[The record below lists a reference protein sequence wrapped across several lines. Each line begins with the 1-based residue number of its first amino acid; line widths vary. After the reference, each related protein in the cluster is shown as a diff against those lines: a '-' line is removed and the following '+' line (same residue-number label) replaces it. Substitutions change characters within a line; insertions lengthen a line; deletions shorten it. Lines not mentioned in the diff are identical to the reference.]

1 VYLHKEN
8 FFELVG
14 GTMNKIFM
22 TRMKD
27 YHDKNLVKLAVFL
40 KGNKEHVKDLMGFLK
55 NQDIDCSKIPQDQR
69 KVMQEFAYFDEG
81 FLITIMPS
89 RWSFYELKSYIQTY
103 TDTCE
108 EDFVLRDT
116 LFHEPGTYDEGL
128 FFNDRFYVQLAKEI
142 EKCEELYYQEN
153 MSIGLFMSVVLK
165 LLRQNLQLYWA
176 ASKLMDIQT
185 RKVNYLNHDP
195 PSLPRKDILK
205 TCTDS
210 PSKLVIKA
218 PVEFCDEHIADFF
231 LKPSP
236 FSPKASVI
244 NKFLAHVV
252 MRIDAFIYGHLA
264 HKTETIRLKSEIAEL
279 KKQHQPSM
287 SVNPERE
294 QKTRE
299 KLQLLLLGDSHLSNN
314 QILPLFSKF
323 GFGRENLELETE
335 YEKYRTFD
343 TNNLLAVRS
352 RYDGIL
358 LGPMPHSMKG
368 DLTIGDGLIVQMQR
382 EPERYP
388 PFVVVRDK
396 KGDLKI
402 SKSSLKNA
410 IKDLVSLIEK
420 VEKYVQ

>member
-1 VYLHKEN
+1 
-8 FFELVG
+8 
-14 GTMNKIFM
+14 
-22 TRMKD
+22 
-27 YHDKNLVKLAVFL
+27 
-40 KGNKEHVKDLMGFLK
+40 
-55 NQDIDCSKIPQDQR
+55 
-69 KVMQEFAYFDEG
+69 
-81 FLITIMPS
+81 
-89 RWSFYELKSYIQTY
+89 
-103 TDTCE
+103 
-108 EDFVLRDT
+108 
-116 LFHEPGTYDEGL
+116 
-128 FFNDRFYVQLAKEI
+128 
-142 EKCEELYYQEN
+142 
-153 MSIGLFMSVVLK
+153 
-165 LLRQNLQLYWA
+165 
-176 ASKLMDIQT
+176 
-185 RKVNYLNHDP
+185 
-195 PSLPRKDILK
+195 
-205 TCTDS
+205 
-210 PSKLVIKA
+210 
-218 PVEFCDEHIADFF
+218 
-231 LKPSP
+231 
-236 FSPKASVI
+236 
-244 NKFLAHVV
+244 